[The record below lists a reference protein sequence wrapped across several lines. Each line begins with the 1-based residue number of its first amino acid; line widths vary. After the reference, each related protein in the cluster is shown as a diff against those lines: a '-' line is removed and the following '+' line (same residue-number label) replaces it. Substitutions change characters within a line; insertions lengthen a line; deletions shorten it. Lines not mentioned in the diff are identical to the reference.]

1 MQKIKLETIAGAGN
15 PSQLNDQSAV
25 ATSHTSIRISPQGA
39 QKKLGS
45 LTNVVWFRN
54 FHSFKTMSHVKI

>member
-45 LTNVVWFRN
+45 LTNVVW
-54 FHSFKTMSHVKI
+54 I